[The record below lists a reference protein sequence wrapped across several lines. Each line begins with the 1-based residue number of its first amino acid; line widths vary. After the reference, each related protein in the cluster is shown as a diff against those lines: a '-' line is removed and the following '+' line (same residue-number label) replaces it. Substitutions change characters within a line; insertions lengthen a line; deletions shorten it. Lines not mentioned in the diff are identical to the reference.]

1 MTRHKQG
8 WTRHVLDESERAR
21 ESYRRSRERA
31 REEQAERERAERER
45 AAKTRAAAKRA
56 AAKRAAA
63 KRAPAKRAA
72 AKQDA
77 WPPPKQKSVKRQA
90 KPAQQTALPRNMT
103 LASEVALSIVK
114 KRNPEGY
121 DNVSIARLV
130 AQVHNQKNWE
140 EACKAMGLDP
150 EKLEP
155 PSRDTI
161 ARITDHRRD

>member
-31 REEQAERERAERER
+31 REEQAERERA
-45 AAKTRAAAKRA
+45 AKTRAAAKRA
-56 AAKRAAA
+56 AAKRAA
-63 KRAPAKRAA
+63 AKRAA

-114 KRNPEGY
+114 
-121 DNVSIARLV
+121 
-130 AQVHNQKNWE
+130 
-140 EACKAMGLDP
+140 
-150 EKLEP
+150 
-155 PSRDTI
+155 
-161 ARITDHRRD
+161 